1 MDLNRRI
8 ESHSGNFSNLQL
20 ELLKT
25 FTHNLNEM
33 ELVELRRRLA
43 QFFSDRLINQAD
55 KTWNEKGWDDNHIDK
70 LLNTKL
76 RKKG

>member
-1 MDLNRRI
+1 MQI
-8 ESHSGNFSNLQL
+8 VSQPGNFSNLQL

-33 ELVELRRRLA
+33 DLIDLRKRLS

-55 KTWNEKGWDDNHIDK
+55 KTWDNKEWSDNYVEE

-76 RKKG
+76 RKKDE

>member
-1 MDLNRRI
+1 MQI
-8 ESHSGNFSNLQL
+8 VSQPGNFSNLQL

-25 FTHNLNEM
+25 FAHNLNEI
-33 ELVELRRRLA
+33 ELIELRKRLA

-55 KTWNEKGWDDNHIDK
+55 KTWDNKEWSDNYVEE

-76 RKKG
+76 RKKN